1 MTKTTD
7 LTYQEVKSL
16 LVALSGRLTYVDARI
31 SSSDEGTEKNNLIKE
46 HSNLEDLYE
55 RLSQLRKSF

>member
-1 MTKTTD
+1 MTKRTD

-16 LVALSGRLTYVDARI
+16 LIALSGRLTDVDERI
-31 SSSDEGTEKNNLIKE
+31 SSSEDGIEKNNLIKE
-46 HSNLEDLYE
+46 YSNIEDLYE